1 MVTLPQLIRLIMAGF
16 IDIGQRSLIIL
27 KATLQKIIMLAII
40 PSLTQQEIT
49 IQATTNHW
57 QVRP

>member
-1 MVTLPQLIRLIMAGF
+1 MAGF
-16 IDIGQRSLIIL
+16 IDIGQRSIIIL